1 MSANI
6 HQSPEPIAGHE
17 RAVPEQARYFVLAL
31 VALLVLA
38 SGPTVALAGSAGGG
52 LGATS
57 MTGSAVVAEGETVN
71 GLDVMAGT
79 VVIRGTV
86 AGDLN
91 GFAGDVVIA
100 ESGVVTGDVSVATGS
115 LRIAGT
121 VEGSVSAGAGVVT
134 LARTGSVG
142 DAFSVGAGTVTVEG
156 QVAGDATIGADTI
169 ALGSAARI
177 GGELRYDG
185 ALTQESGAVVD
196 GPIVQDSSIG
206 GFGPV
211 GVSGHSWFFFGGG
224 WLNAVYGLFANL
236 LLGAVLL
243 LVLPDFS
250 NRVADRAAASPGW
263 SVLVGLLALIGIP
276 FLLALVAVTIVGI
289 PLAILGLFGYLFVLW
304 VGVVYGEYAVGRW
317 LLGRRSEEPNRWYA
331 LGLGLVL
338 FAVLGAIPVVGGLLV
353 FSALL
358 VGLGGLVSAIRGAYR
373 RRGSGATPTTVTEGS
388 ESTSPV

>member
-1 MSANI
+1 MNAP
-6 HQSPEPIAGHE
+6 SPSNRCI
-17 RAVPEQARYFVLAL
+17 VLAL

-38 SGPTVALAGSAGGG
+38 AGPTVAVAGSAGGG

-57 MTGSAVVAEGETVN
+57 MTGSAVVAEGETVS

-86 AGDLN
+86 TGDLN

-121 VEGSVSAGAGVVT
+121 VEGGVSAGASAVT

-142 DAFSVGAGTVTVEG
+142 DAFSVGAGTVTIEG
-156 QVAGDATIGADTI
+156 QVGNDATVGAETI
-169 ALGSAARI
+169 VLGSTARI
-177 GGELRYDG
+177 GGDLRYDG
-185 ALTQESGAVVD
+185 GLTQDSGAVVE
-196 GPIVQDSSIG
+196 GSIVQDSSIG

-211 GVSGHSWFFFGGG
+211 GVSGHSWPSFGWG
-224 WLNAVYGLFANL
+224 WLNAIYGLFANL
-236 LLGAVLL
+236 LLGAMLL
-243 LVLPDFS
+243 LVLPGFS
-250 NRVADRAAASPGW
+250 NRVADHAAESPGW
-263 SVLVGLLALIGIP
+263 SAFVGLLALIGVP

-317 LLGRRSEEPNRWYA
+317 LLGRRSDEPNRWYA

-338 FAVLGAIPVVGGLLV
+338 FAVLGAVPIVGGLLV
-353 FSALL
+353 LGALL
-358 VGLGGLVSAIRGAYR
+358 VGLGALISGLRGAYRR
-373 RRGSGATPTTVTEGS
+373 RRGSGATPTTATKGS
-388 ESTSPV
+388 ESTAPA

>member
-1 MSANI
+1 MNVPSLP
-6 HQSPEPIAGHE
+6 H
-17 RAVPEQARYFVLAL
+17 RAVVLAL

-38 SGPTVALAGSAGGG
+38 SGPSIALAGSAGGG
-52 LGATS
+52 LGASS
-57 MTGSAVVAEGETVN
+57 MTGSAVVAEGETVT

-91 GFAGDVVIA
+91 GFAGDIVIA
-100 ESGVVTGDVSVATGS
+100 ESGVVEGDVSVATGS
-115 LRIAGT
+115 LRIEGT
-121 VEGSVSAGAGVVT
+121 VDGSVSSGAGVVT
-134 LARTGSVG
+134 LAPTGSVG
-142 DAFSVGAGTVTVEG
+142 GDFSVGAGTVTVDG
-156 QVAGDATIGADTI
+156 QVGGDATVGADSI
-169 ALGSAARI
+169 VLGSASRI

-196 GPIVQDSSIG
+196 GPVVQDSTIG

-211 GVSGHSWFFFGGG
+211 GVSGHSWSPIGWG
-224 WLNAVYGLFANL
+224 WLNAIYGLFANL

-243 LVLPDFS
+243 LVLPGFS
-250 NRVADRAAASPGW
+250 NRVADRAAESPGW
-263 SVLVGLLALIGIP
+263 SGLLGLLALIGVP

-317 LLGRRSEEPNRWYA
+317 LLGRRSGEPNRWYA

-338 FAVLGAIPVVGGLLV
+338 FAVLGAIPVVGGV
-353 FSALL
+353 FVLGALL
-358 VGLGGLVSAIRGAYR
+358 LGLGALTGGVRGAYR
-373 RRGSGATPTTVTEGS
+373 RRRGSGASPTTATEGS
-388 ESTSPV
+388 ESTSPA

>member
-1 MSANI
+1 MT
-6 HQSPEPIAGHE
+6 
-17 RAVPEQARYFVLAL
+17 VPSLSNRYIVLAL
-31 VALLVLA
+31 VVLLVLA
-38 SGPTVALAGSAGGG
+38 SGPSVALAGPAGGG
-52 LGATS
+52 VGATS

-86 AGDLN
+86 SGDLN

-100 ESGVVTGDVSVATGS
+100 ESGVVAGDVSVATGS

-121 VEGSVSAGAGVVT
+121 VEGSVSTGAGVVT

-142 DAFSVGAGTVTVEG
+142 GDFSAGAGTVTVEG
-156 QVAGDATIGADTI
+156 GIGGNAKIGADTI
-169 ALGSAARI
+169 VLGSASRI

-185 ALTQESGAVVD
+185 ALTQESGAVVA
-196 GPIVQDSSIG
+196 GPIVQDRTIG

-211 GVSGHSWFFFGGG
+211 GVSGHSWLSFGGG
-224 WLNAVYGLFANL
+224 WLNAIYGLFANF

-243 LVLPDFS
+243 LVLPGFS
-250 NRVADRAAASPGW
+250 NRVADRAAESPGW
-263 SVLVGLLALIGIP
+263 SGLVGLLAFIGVP

-317 LLGRRSEEPNRWYA
+317 LLGRRSDQPNRWYA

-338 FAVLGAIPVVGGLLV
+338 FAVLGAIPIVGGLLV
-353 FSALL
+353 FGALL
-358 VGLGGLVSAIRGAYR
+358 VGLGALTRAIRGAYR
-373 RRGSGATPTTVTEGS
+373 RRRGSGAIPTTATEES
-388 ESTSPV
+388 ESTSPA